1 MSFLS
6 RAEILSLSITLSEV
20 ITHITD
26 RVINSHYIVP
36 RAMYDVA
43 LVVGAA
49 SNLGYQV
56 LKNLTENYNGKIYF
70 TTEDESIGYNILKN
84 LERENIDL
92 NFLQMDVTYT
102 KSIIKVRHYIQD
114 LDERIDLII
123 NATDYVPEKK
133 ISHAELVRRTL
144 SVNFYGYI
152 NFGNLVYPILNE
164 NARVINVSGPAGL
177 LATIENDEIRKR
189 ISDSKLTE
197 DELVAIMQEY
207 EQAARRGTEK
217 TEGWGMS
224 VHSVSKVALNAVT
237 FLQHREWAS
246 KGVMINCVNPGNL
259 SSKEGRK
266 TAKMYEK
273 GAKAILY
280 LAFEAPLTLKGNF
293 VWSNFSVIEWNSDP
307 YVEVTTV

>member
-1 MSFLS
+1 
-6 RAEILSLSITLSEV
+6 
-20 ITHITD
+20 
-26 RVINSHYIVP
+26 
-36 RAMYDVA
+36 MYDVA

-49 SNLGYQV
+49 SNLGFQV
-56 LKNLTENYNGKIYF
+56 LKKLTENYNGKIYF
-70 TTEDESIGYNILKN
+70 TTEDESTGFNILKN
-84 LERENIDL
+84 LERDNLDL

-102 KSIIKVRHYIQD
+102 KSIIKVRHFIQD

-123 NATDYVPEKK
+123 NVTDYVPEKK
-133 ISHAELVRRTL
+133 ISHAEIVRRTL
-144 SVNFYGYI
+144 SVNFYGFI
-152 NFGNLVYPILNE
+152 NFGKLVYPLLNE
-164 NARVINVSGPAGL
+164 DARVINVSGPAGL

-189 ISDSKLTE
+189 ISDPNLTE
-197 DELVAIMQEY
+197 DELVAILQEY

-237 FLQHREWAS
+237 FLQHREWS
-246 KGVMINCVNPGNL
+246 EKGVVINCVNPGNL
-259 SSKEGRK
+259 GSREGRK

-280 LAFEAPLTLKGNF
+280 LAFEAPLSIKGNF
-293 VWSNFSVIEWNSDP
+293 VWSNYSVIEWNSDP